1 MTVRWF
7 HTLDSTNSE
16 ALRKLSEL
24 PSGTV
29 LAAWEQTAGRGQR
42 SNRWFSEPGRNLT
55 FSIVLKFGPDALA
68 PLPATRAVWLN
79 ELISVAVA
87 DFLAGFGLRSEI
99 KWPNDIYVRG
109 RKICGILIE
118 NSLAPDAT
126 LATSVIGVGINL
138 NQRVFPQLANATSLA
153 LERDPATP
161 WELAPT
167 LEQFLAV
174 FEGLLPRLGSPAL
187 REAYQA
193 RLFRKDTWARYRDLL
208 LDQEFTGIL
217 EGVEADARLRIRDEE
232 GRKRFFRF
240 KELSFIL

>member
-1 MTVRWF
+1 M
-7 HTLDSTNSE
+7 
-16 ALRKLSEL
+16 
-24 PSGTV
+24 
-29 LAAWEQTAGRGQR
+29 
-42 SNRWFSEPGRNLT
+42 
-55 FSIVLKFGPDALA
+55 
-68 PLPATRAVWLN
+68 WLN

-87 DFLAGFGLRSEI
+87 DFLSGFGLRSEI

-126 LATSVIGVGINL
+126 LAASVIGVGINL

-193 RLFRKDTWARYRDLL
+193 RLFRKGVQARYHDLL
-208 LDQEFTGIL
+208 EDQEFTGII
-217 EGVEADARLRIRDEE
+217 EGVEPDGRLCIRDTE
-232 GRKRFFRF
+232 GKPRYYRF
-240 KELSFIL
+240 KEVNYIL